1 MQDYHACFKANLG
14 QGAPEVGEIPDV
26 PSCITKFKVPIDA
39 LKYAPTTGVK
49 AFHHAVANLY
59 NMQYH
64 QPDSLILSLHATPQ
78 PVPQRGKTESG
89 SSSRRLLYP
98 LAHSQ
103 WILRVIYG
111 KMLYRMLL
119 ISQMGEWI

>member
-49 AFHHAVANLY
+49 AFHHAMANLY
-59 NMQYH
+59 KMEEH
-64 QPDSLILSLHATPQ
+64 TSGTPVTDQ
-78 PVPQRGKTESG
+78 
-89 SSSRRLLYP
+89 
-98 LAHSQ
+98 
-103 WILRVIYG
+103 
-111 KMLYRMLL
+111 YRMP
-119 ISQMGEWI
+119 SSA